1 MKNLVNNTKEEI
13 IQNMTRFC
21 PDTHAKCIQCKNDE
35 NRIAGGNKIKM
46 MRLHSRPS
54 LLWVYCRYS
63 KALLKGDL
71 CLCNSV
77 ESHIQVGRYSLHIQ
91 LHNEI
96 ASTTQWKREK
106 CKLGRRGGV
115 VDAKLPFQR
124 SLRTNEYVTW
134 NLVWFDDIVNRAK
147 IHIHSDKT

>member
-1 MKNLVNNTKEEI
+1 M
-13 IQNMTRFC
+13 
-21 PDTHAKCIQCKNDE
+21 
-35 NRIAGGNKIKM
+35 
-46 MRLHSRPS
+46 
-54 LLWVYCRYS
+54 
-63 KALLKGDL
+63 LKGDL

-77 ESHIQVGRYSLHIQ
+77 ESHIQVARYRQYRHIQ

-96 ASTTQWKREK
+96 ASTTQLKRQK

-147 IHIHSDKT
+147 FHLHNDKT